1 MRIPHSTILFSFF
14 KKLDQGLCCKYY
26 SKLIWLLLLSLW
38 ITVTDLSKCSSS
50 VSSSNA
56 ITIQQTQIRD
66 SVNTIHLKT
75 IQGAVSKMFYHLY
88 VYYYLGPVRVTYWTV
103 ILKTY
108 PDGSYIW
115 LKTTGYQPWYHLFQ
129 VDSDEKYIYAKIWD
143 GFIESWMYRI
153 TTDLGTNVDAII
165 LG

>member
-1 MRIPHSTILFSFF
+1 MRIPHSTILYSFF

-26 SKLIWLLLLSLW
+26 SKLIWLLLLFLW
-38 ITVTDLSKCSSS
+38 IKVTDLSKCSSS

-56 ITIQQTQIRD
+56 ITIQQSQISD

-88 VYYYLGPVRVTYWTV
+88 VYYYLGIVRATPWTV

-108 PDGSYIW
+108 PDGS
-115 LKTTGYQPWYHLFQ
+115 LLRFNATSNQPCYRYFQ
-129 VDSDEKYIYAKIWD
+129 VDSSEKYIYAAFWD
-143 GFIESWMYRI
+143 GFIGNWMYRL
-153 TTDLGTNVDAII
+153 TTDSGTYVDAIDF
-165 LG
+165 G